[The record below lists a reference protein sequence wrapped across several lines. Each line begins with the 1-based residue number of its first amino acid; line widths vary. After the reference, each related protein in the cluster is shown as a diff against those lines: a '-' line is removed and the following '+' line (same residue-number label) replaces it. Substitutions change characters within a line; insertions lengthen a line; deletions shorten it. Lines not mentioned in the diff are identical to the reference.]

1 MEEKLVIDYE
11 EMEESIEQMRQ
22 AHEEFSKITQLAFF
36 DEINYLEVMN
46 ADFVET
52 LIQVLQIARGWNLN
66 RIKKNVNEYIG
77 AADMIY
83 QIIKEQEEALIQS

>member
-22 AHEEFSKITQLAFF
+22 AYEEFSKITQLAFF

>member
-1 MEEKLVIDYE
+1 MEEKLIIDYE

-22 AHEEFSKITQLAFF
+22 AYEEFSKITQLAFF